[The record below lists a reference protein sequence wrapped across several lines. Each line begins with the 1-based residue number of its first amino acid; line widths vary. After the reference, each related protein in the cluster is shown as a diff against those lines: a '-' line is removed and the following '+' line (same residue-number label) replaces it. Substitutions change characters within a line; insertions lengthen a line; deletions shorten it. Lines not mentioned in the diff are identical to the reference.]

1 MMTQFA
7 HHLIKYI
14 LDTIFS
20 EVSLAPFDTDELQR
34 ALSIVDY
41 LNGEFR
47 SYIVSGRFVDPSQ
60 GIVNQDSTADD
71 QYIWAYG
78 ADIVS

>member
-1 MMTQFA
+1 M
-7 HHLIKYI
+7 

-47 SYIVSGRFVDPSQ
+47 SYIVSCRFVNLSQ
-60 GIVNQDSTADD
+60 GIVNKDSTADD

-78 ADIVS
+78 ADSAS

>member
-1 MMTQFA
+1 M
-7 HHLIKYI
+7 

-34 ALSIVDY
+34 SLSIVDY

-47 SYIVSGRFVDPSQ
+47 SYIVSCRFVDLRQ
-60 GIVNQDSTADD
+60 GIVNKDSTADD

-78 ADIVS
+78 AYSAS